1 MFRVKICGITNEE
14 DARAA
19 ATAGAD
25 AVGLNFYQES
35 PRFLSPASAEA
46 VVRALPAEVVKVG
59 LFVNSPAEA
68 VIATFRALGL
78 DLVQIHGDEPPEYLA
93 AMGDRP
99 VMRALRLGPLGLAPI
114 LEYLENCR
122 RLGCLPRWVLID
134 AYRPGRYGGTGA
146 TCDWT
151 VVQKYPAAPWH
162 PPLVLA
168 GGLTAENVAEAI
180 HRVRPS
186 AVDTAGGVETSP
198 GKKDAGL
205 VRQFIQNARRAFES
219 LR

>member
-14 DARAA
+14 DARAVA
-19 ATAGAD
+19 AAGAG
-25 AVGLNFYQES
+25 AVGLNFYEPS

-59 LFVNSPAEA
+59 LFVNAPAEA
-68 VIATFRALGL
+68 AVATVHSLGL
-78 DLVQIHGDEPPEYLA
+78 DLIQIHGDEPPEYLA
-93 AMGDRP
+93 ALGDRP
-99 VMRALRLGPLGLAPI
+99 VMRALRLGPLGLDPI
-114 LEYLENCR
+114 LEYLEDCR
-122 RLGCLPRWVLID
+122 QLGCLPRRVLID
-134 AYRPGRYGGTGA
+134 AYRPGWYGGSGA
-146 TCDWT
+146 TCNWT
-151 VVQKYPAAPWH
+151 VVQKYPSAAWH

-180 HRVRPS
+180 QLVRPA
-186 AVDTAGGVETSP
+186 AVDTAGGVEASP
-198 GKKDAGL
+198 GRKDASL